1 MKVTKFKT
9 SEELKP
15 YAKPEVRD
23 AASKEELHE
32 ALFSL
37 DHFLNAIGQ
46 IRHDVF
52 VSLQEKMANNEQLS
66 LDFGAYTYAVKKE
79 VKRNFDNDFSS
90 VEEEAKF
97 LEDNGFAAFV
107 SRREETVN
115 TVKVIRDKVK
125 KAYQKNSMPESVASH
140 YSFSEKSRVKVCK
153 PKAIT
158 SSTVESE

>member
-66 LDFGAYTYAVKKE
+66 LDFGAYTYEIKNE
-79 VKRNFDNDFSS
+79 VKRKFNNDFASI
-90 VEEEAKF
+90 EDEAKF
-97 LEDNGFAAFV
+97 LEDHGFPSFV
-107 SRREETVN
+107 TRTEETVN
-115 TVKVIRDKVK
+115 TVKVNRAQVK
-125 KAYQKNSMPESVASH
+125 KAYEKNMFPEVIASH
-140 YSFSEKSRVKVCK
+140 YSKSEEAKLNLRPPVK
-153 PKAIT
+153 
-158 SSTVESE
+158 TVKKEEE